1 MPSAQNQIQI
11 VDTHETSETLAI
23 TRLQRVGYQIN
34 RTLLIKR
41 NYFNKVSFRLP
52 ACPSPAWVVV
62 ETIEFTSGQT
72 GVASGATQTDKF
84 DLGVA

>member
-1 MPSAQNQIQI
+1 M
-11 VDTHETSETLAI
+11 
-23 TRLQRVGYQIN
+23 IN
-34 RTLLIKR
+34 CNNNMLLHLLDIKR

-52 ACPSPAWVVV
+52 ASPSPAWVVV

>member
-1 MPSAQNQIQI
+1 M
-11 VDTHETSETLAI
+11 
-23 TRLQRVGYQIN
+23 IN
-34 RTLLIKR
+34 CNNNTLLPLLDIKR

-52 ACPSPAWVVV
+52 ASPSPAWVVV

>member
-34 RTLLIKR
+34 RTLLVI
-41 NYFNKVSFRLP
+41 NKHDGWIELQLKPVVSTEKKS
-52 ACPSPAWVVV
+52 CV
-62 ETIEFTSGQT
+62 
-72 GVASGATQTDKF
+72 TQ
-84 DLGVA
+84 LQ